1 MIKGHVIS
9 VFAMNFTYSLVTAV
23 FRANQEYYKMM

>member
-23 FRANQEYYKMM
+23 FRTEIKNITK